1 MSYKIWS
8 IIQLVTRRIL
18 MLAAVGLT
26 FFLNVS
32 TTTGQIFEPSL
43 ALAQTADEVTAPV
56 PAQAVSDGKK
66 TYTSYCARCHGLNM
80 VSSSAGFFDL
90 RQFPP
95 DQKDRFI
102 LSVSKGIRAMPAWE
116 DTLKPEELENL
127 WRYVLSNSKVK

>member
-1 MSYKIWS
+1 
-8 IIQLVTRRIL
+8 
-18 MLAAVGLT
+18 MLAMIGLT
-26 FFLNVS
+26 LFLNVS
-32 TTTGQIFEPSL
+32 ARTGRIFEPLL
-43 ALAQTADEVTAPV
+43 ARAQTADEGTAP
-56 PAQAVSDGKK
+56 ASAESISNGKK

-102 LSVSKGIRAMPAWE
+102 LSVSKGVRAMPAWE

-127 WRYVLSNSKVK
+127 WHYVLSNSKVK